1 MSERNPLPTPGEM
14 HVRAIQPPKPREAAD
29 LYTDVSRILQSSD
42 GRWSTE
48 REFFGI
54 ETAEYTAVMI
64 RPGTTKEE
72 IDSVVAQL
80 RESGYYVDASCPEWA
95 EVKIPTVIYI
105 SWNPLVIAAA
115 PKG

>member
-1 MSERNPLPTPGEM
+1 MSQNNQLPTPAEM
-14 HVRAIQPPKPREAAD
+14 HARAIQPPKPRAAAD
-29 LYTDVSRILQSSD
+29 LYTDVTRILQNSD

-72 IDSVVAQL
+72 IDTVVAKL
-80 RESGYYVDASCPEWA
+80 RETGFYVDDSCPDWA
-95 EVKIPTVIYI
+95 EVKIPTVLYI
-105 SWNPLVIAAA
+105 SWNPMVIEAG
-115 PKG
+115 KKH